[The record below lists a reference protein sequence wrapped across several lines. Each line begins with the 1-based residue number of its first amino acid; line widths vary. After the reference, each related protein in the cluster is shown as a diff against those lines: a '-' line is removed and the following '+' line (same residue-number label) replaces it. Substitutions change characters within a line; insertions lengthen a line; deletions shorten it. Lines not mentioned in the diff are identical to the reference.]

1 MILTQILL
9 IINRFKELVSKL
21 MNAGDDE
28 SNKDEEPSLLLLVL
42 LSKSYKSLVQSI
54 LVGKSALGVDDVVR

>member
-1 MILTQILL
+1 
-9 IINRFKELVSKL
+9 